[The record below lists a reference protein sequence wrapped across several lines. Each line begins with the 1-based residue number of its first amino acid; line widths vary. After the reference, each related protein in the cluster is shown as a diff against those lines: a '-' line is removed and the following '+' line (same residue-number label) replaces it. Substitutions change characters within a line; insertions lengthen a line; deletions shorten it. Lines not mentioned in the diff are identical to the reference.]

1 MIQNYT
7 DLTRLEMERVDK
19 ERTIVM
25 LPLGATEQHG
35 SQAPLG
41 ICPSCKRLLVI
52 A

>member
-25 LPLGATEQHG
+25 LPLGATEQHL
-35 SQAPLG
+35 SL
-41 ICPSCKRLLVI
+41 IHI
-52 A
+52 